1 MLDIFDEV
9 DALMTSKKS
18 FVYAV
23 GHSTPL
29 PDSMIRFEFS
39 YLFIEIILKEM
50 IKNLIDEGVA
60 VLDECYDH
68 AAKNIFDGKYP
79 KGFRILAKIPE
90 YKIM

>member
-1 MLDIFDEV
+1 
-9 DALMTSKKS
+9 
-18 FVYAV
+18 
-23 GHSTPL
+23 
-29 PDSMIRFEFS
+29 
-39 YLFIEIILKEM
+39 M

-79 KGFRILAKIPE
+79 KGFRLLAKIPE